1 MKDFLKFTLATMT
14 GIILSSI
21 VLFIISMVTLFGIM
35 SASDTETIVK
45 KNSVMMLDLNGT
57 LVERTQEDPLGILS
71 QLFGD
76 ESNTY
81 GLDDILSS
89 IQKAKENENIKGI
102 YLQASSLGTSYA
114 SLQEIRN
121 ALLDFK
127 ESGKFVIAYADSYT
141 QGLYYLSSAADKVL
155 LNPKGM
161 IEWRGIASAP
171 LFYKDLLQKIGV
183 EMQVF
188 KVGTYKSAVEPF
200 IATEMSPA
208 NREQVTAFITS
219 IWGQV
224 TEAETPSV
232 TCPQIEVTAFITS
245 IWGQVTEGVS
255 ASRNIPVDSLNVYAD
270 RMLMFYPSE
279 ESVKCGLA
287 DTLIYRNDVRNYL
300 KKLVE
305 IDEDDNLPI
314 VGLSDMMNVKKNVP
328 KDKSGNIVA
337 VYYASGEITD
347 YPSSAT
353 SEDGIVGS
361 KVIRDLRKLKDD
373 NDVKAVVLRVNSP
386 GGSAFAS
393 EQIWHAVKELK
404 TKKPVIVSMGD
415 YAASGGY
422 YISCV
427 ADTIVAEPTTLT
439 GSIGIF
445 GIIPNVKGLTDKI
458 GLSYDVVKTNKYADF
473 GNIMRPFNKDER
485 SLLQMMITEGYDTFV
500 SRCAEGRHMT
510 KEAIEKIAE
519 GRVWTGETAKKLG
532 LVDEL
537 GGIDKALDIA
547 VAKAGIEGYT
557 VVSYPA
563 KQDFFS
569 SLLDTK
575 PTNYVESQLLKS
587 KLGEFYQQ
595 FGLLKN
601 LQEQSMIQAR
611 IPFELNI
618 K

>member
-1 MKDFLKFTLATMT
+1 MKDFLKFTLATVT

-21 VLFIISMVTLFGIM
+21 VLFIIGRVTLFGIM
-35 SASDTETIVK
+35 AASDTETIVK
-45 KNSVMMLDLNGT
+45 KNSVMILDLNGT

-71 QLFGD
+71 QLFND
-76 ESNTY
+76 DSNTY

-89 IQKAKENENIKGI
+89 IKKAKENEDIKGI
-102 YLQASSLGTSYA
+102 YLQANSLGTSYA

-161 IEWRGIASAP
+161 IEWRGIASTP

-183 EMQVF
+183 EMQIF

-208 NREQVTAFITS
+208 NREQVTTFISS
-219 IWGQV
+219 IW
-224 TEAETPSV
+224 S
-232 TCPQIEVTAFITS
+232 
-245 IWGQVTEGVS
+245 QVTEGVS
-255 ASRNIPVDSLNVYAD
+255 ASRNIPVDSLKAYAD
-270 RMLMFYPSE
+270 RMLMFYPAE
-279 ESVKCGLA
+279 ESVRCGLA
-287 DTLIYRNDVRNYL
+287 DTLVYRNDVRDYL
-300 KKLVE
+300 KRLVD
-305 IDEDDNLPI
+305 IDEDDNLSLL
-314 VGLSDMMNVKKNVP
+314 GLGDMINVRKNVP
-328 KDKSGNIVA
+328 KDKSGNIIA

-347 YPSSAT
+347 YPGSAT
-353 SEDGIVGS
+353 SEEGIVGS
-361 KVIRDLRKLKDD
+361 KVIRDLRKLKDND
-373 NDVKAVVLRVNSP
+373 DVKAVVLRVNSP

-393 EQIWHAVKELK
+393 EQIWYAVKELK

-422 YISCV
+422 YISCG

-445 GIIPNVKGLTDKI
+445 GMVPNVKELTDKI

-473 GNIMRPFNKDER
+473 GNIMRPFSEGEKA
-485 SLLQMMITEGYDTFV
+485 LLQMMVAEGYDTFIT
-500 SRCAEGRHMT
+500 RCAEGRHTT

-519 GRVWTGETAKKLG
+519 GRVWTGEAAKELG

-547 VAKAGIEGYT
+547 IAKARVGGYT
-557 VVSYPA
+557 IVSYPE
-563 KQDFFS
+563 KKDVLS

-587 KLGEFYQQ
+587 KLGEYYRQ
-595 FGLLKN
+595 FGLLTN
-601 LQEQSMIQAR
+601 LKEQSMIQAR
-611 IPFELNI
+611 VPFELNI

>member
-1 MKDFLKFTLATMT
+1 MKDFLKFTLATVT

-224 TEAETPSV
+224 T
-232 TCPQIEVTAFITS
+232 Q
-245 IWGQVTEGVS
+245 GVS
-255 ASRNIPVDSLNVYAD
+255 ASRNIPIDSLNVYAD

-473 GNIMRPFNKDER
+473 GNIMRPFNEEER

-500 SRCAEGRHMT
+500 SRCAEGRHTT

-537 GGIDKALDIA
+537 GGIDKAMDIA
-547 VAKAGIEGYT
+547 VTKAGIEGYT